1 MWVEKDYVGQYTNT
15 LYDNE
20 YAYTGVTN
28 NESDESKLLYPSN
41 SFGWT
46 FKSSILSSVGEW
58 TQLALTFRQRN
69 YYSGQMLNP
78 LYVDKKPGYWDSAS
92 TQPFDNP
99 TTIVCN
105 MSYTYENRLQYYTL
119 SSIMPSH
126 DGIMTSYFI
135 FNDRSQSG
143 NINFKRKNFINYEIA
158 FFKKATTRIYNS
170 YSLKKFTC
178 NVATVVASN
187 GVMVSLYIS
196 AAKNFFLILY

>member
-78 LYVDKKPGYWDSAS
+78 LYVDKKPGYWNSAS

-105 MSYTYENRLQYYTL
+105 MSYIYDNRL
-119 SSIMPSH
+119 
-126 DGIMTSYFI
+126 
-135 FNDRSQSG
+135 
-143 NINFKRKNFINYEIA
+143 
-158 FFKKATTRIYNS
+158 
-170 YSLKKFTC
+170 
-178 NVATVVASN
+178 
-187 GVMVSLYIS
+187 
-196 AAKNFFLILY
+196 